1 MRKVV
6 LVIGLLLLMQVAWV
20 PASYAATP
28 PGDGFWHTVR
38 WGETLFSIGRAYG
51 VNPYSICSANGL
63 HNCDYVWAGQSL
75 WIPGGYGDGHG
86 RPGWD
91 GNYQPGWDGN
101 YQPGWDGKVRPISD
115 NRGQYGWDGGYR
127 GCNNNYIV
135 HRGDTLYSIG
145 RMHGVDAWRLAA
157 ANGIYNLNMIYA
169 GQCLCIP
176 GGRY

>member
-6 LVIGLLLLMQVAWV
+6 LIIGLLLLMQAAWV
-20 PASYAATP
+20 PAGYAAP
-28 PGDGFWHTVR
+28 PPAGGFWHTVR

-63 HNCDYVWAGQSL
+63 HNCNYVWAGQSL
-75 WIPGGYGDGHG
+75 WIPDGYWGRDGHG
-86 RPGWD
+86 KPGGWD
-91 GNYQPGWDGN
+91 GYNQPVGWDG
-101 YQPGWDGKVRPISD
+101 YGKPG
-115 NRGQYGWDGGYR
+115 GWDGGYG
-127 GCNNNYIV
+127 GCRNSYIV

-176 GGRY
+176 TGRY

>member
-6 LVIGLLLLMQVAWV
+6 LIIGLLLLMQAAWV
-20 PASYAATP
+20 PAGYAAP
-28 PGDGFWHTVR
+28 PPAAGFWHTVR
-38 WGETLFSIGRAYG
+38 WGDTLFSIGREFG

-75 WIPGGYGDGHG
+75 WIPAGYSDRDGRG
-86 RPGWD
+86 
-91 GNYQPGWDGN
+91 QPGWDGRG
-101 YQPGWDGKVRPISD
+101 QPGWDGRDQP
-115 NRGQYGWDGGYR
+115 GWDGGR
-127 GCNNNYIV
+127 GCNRPYTV
-135 HRGDTLYSIG
+135 RRGDTLYSIG

-176 GGRY
+176 DGRY